1 MLVKRSENSL
11 FSAIERVVELIM
23 ALSSFILAY
32 ALATKTVTVI
42 PVRLEAPKT
51 LLLLF
56 LGVILY
62 SLVAEL
68 CRTRTPR
75 AFGALK
81 ILLSSLVYFGIS
93 VVFTVIFAKEERIVF
108 LLRWTLFAGAISCAF
123 MIAKSLLLYFL
134 LQRTNGSVRRRLL
147 MVGESSEDFIKDA
160 SREYEVIRSGD
171 FFGCSAPDLEGLLN
185 KYSPDLAVFS
195 LPDVKESE
203 IIPLVN
209 LCDDKCV
216 RCYFLPSFYG
226 YLKSGRQV
234 EYLGA
239 NVLINVHS
247 TPLDQGINR
256 LLKRAVD
263 IFGAA
268 FLIVLTLPLMV
279 IAAIGVRL
287 SSKGPILFR
296 QRRIGIGG
304 KPFTMLKFRSMRTG
318 GEENTVWSTGIDER
332 KTRFGNLLR
341 KTSIDEL
348 PQLFNV
354 LFGTMSLVGPRPE
367 IEHFVDKFRREIPLY
382 MVKHYVKPGIT
393 GLAQIKGLRGD
404 TSIEKRIEADI
415 FYIENWSLS
424 LDIKILLATPLKAV
438 NKREKY
444 ISPEGKGEK

>member
-1 MLVKRSENSL
+1 MKRSENSL
-11 FSAIERVVELIM
+11 FSAIERAVELIM
-23 ALSSFILAY
+23 ALSSFMLAY
-32 ALATKTVTVI
+32 AVAAKTLTSVPVI
-42 PVRLEAPKT
+42 LDTPKT
-51 LLLLF
+51 LILLF
-56 LGVILY
+56 ISVILY
-62 SLVAEL
+62 SLVAEF
-68 CRTRTPR
+68 CRTNAPQ
-75 AFGALK
+75 AIGALR

-93 VVFTVIFAKEERIVF
+93 VGFTIIFAKEERIIF

-134 LQRTNGSVRRRLL
+134 LQRIKASVRRRLL
-147 MVGESSEDFIKDA
+147 LLGEASEDFIKDA
-160 SREYEVIRSGD
+160 SGEYEVIHSLEFQERSLLGV
-171 FFGCSAPDLEGLLN
+171 EELLN

-195 LPDVKESE
+195 LSDVQKGEA
-203 IIPLVN
+203 IHLVN

-216 RCYFLPSFYG
+216 RCYFLPTFYG

-256 LLKRAVD
+256 LLKRAID

-268 FLIVLTLPLMV
+268 FLIILTLPLML
-279 IAAIGVRL
+279 IAAIGVKL
-287 SSKGPILFR
+287 SSRGPIFFK
-296 QRRIGIGG
+296 QKRIGIGG
-304 KPFTMLKFRSMRTG
+304 KPFTMLKFRSMRMG
-318 GEENTVWSTGIDER
+318 GEENTVWSTGVDSR

-404 TSIEKRIEADI
+404 TSIVKRIEADI

-424 LDIKILLATPLKAV
+424 LDIKILLVTPLKAI

-444 ISPEGKGEK
+444 ISPEEKGEK